1 MKKIFDGF
9 SVLFATLLLLCCLAP
24 FIPVYYAPFLSF
36 LSLTAPLF
44 FIANLTAVI
53 YGTITRSRLAWLS
66 LAALL
71 VGYVALGAFYKFGNP
86 GERAPDGTLSVMN
99 YNIRGFDRYNFFRG
113 DHVEEGIISLVERE
127 NPDIVCF
134 QEFDYTKSKYFNQY
148 PYRFVNHIFPKERH
162 VVQAIF
168 SKYPIVGK
176 GSLDFPNSANNA
188 IFAEVLYKEDTLRIY
203 NIHLQSFRIVPSRRM
218 LRHMAS
224 GALYNRM
231 SATFVKQQEQAELIR
246 QHKASTPYKT
256 ILCGDLNNTQYSRIY
271 RMVKG
276 NMNDSYEEKGRA
288 YGTTYKLKFLPFRI
302 DAIMADPSLEVVSH
316 RNFDVRLSDHYPLMA
331 SFRLKGTGSN
341 SP

>member
-1 MKKIFDGF
+1 MKNIFAGF
-9 SVLFATLLLLCCLAP
+9 TLLFAAFLLLCCLAP
-24 FIPVYYAPFLSF
+24 FIPVQYAPFLPF

-44 FIANLTAVI
+44 IIANIAAFVYCIIARL
-53 YGTITRSRLAWLS
+53 RLAWLS

-71 VGYVALGAFYKFGNP
+71 LGYAILGAFYKFGNP
-86 GERAPDGTLSVMN
+86 GERAPDGALSVMS

-127 NPDIVCF
+127 DPDIVCF

-148 PYRFVNHIFPKERH
+148 PYRFVNYIFPKERH

-188 IFAEVLYKEDTLRIY
+188 IFAEILYKEDTLRIY

-218 LRHMAS
+218 LRHMAT
-224 GALYNRM
+224 GVFYNRI

-246 QHKASTPYKT
+246 QHIASTSSKT
-256 ILCGDLNNTQYSRIY
+256 ILCGDLNNTQYSRVY
-271 RMVKG
+271 KMVKG

-302 DAIMADPSLEVVSH
+302 DAIMADSTLEVVSH
-316 RNFDVRLSDHYPLMA
+316 RNFDIRLSDHYPLMA